1 MADASPHPG
10 EGPAPRA
17 ADAGKAEPA
26 VPAPPGQARRGGL
39 EAPPHG
45 CLLPN
50 GCLLRWL
57 KRVVIAIYLSGA
69 TVVSLLLAAL
79 MPTEGPLLT
88 GCVPAERIF
97 YVHLKDGDATWRAIE
112 NSEGGQA
119 LWEDEEFQRRTGL
132 KEKLEKARQELARK
146 PVLPRLISLD
156 RAGLRFVLDRELA
169 LAVFPPGPDAKPGED
184 LPVMAFA
191 RVKGWR
197 GALIRAAAIISTLVE
212 KKRQPGDKD
221 GRLRSLGGNL
231 VAMLSYHAPPLAA
244 SPAGGSAA
252 VTPDTFL
259 EFHIGPSVIAAAQ
272 PVSWLQ
278 GFPVNPTLTDYLA
291 LPRPPDEVSVLLR
304 WQEGGGV
311 ALDGEWHGPLPAPEA
326 PAALPAV
333 ELPEGATPMLDLRA
347 PLNARHAFHSWLDR
361 EMKSSAKTQ
370 RRWEERLGEVADAG
384 VDLERDLW
392 PNVGHTLRLQII
404 PPPEGSG
411 ADQAAALASFPLRAQ
426 GFARRAL
433 AEMARA
439 YGEGLYDG
447 KEPRDARRPYFVR
460 LQRGE
465 LERYV
470 WVRGTYLRPEWLVG
484 EGALA
489 FTSDAG
495 PLALMPNAPGLAP
508 AEPEPADASAPAVRP
523 AQAVSLRYR
532 TVLCLRVDGERLA
545 PQVAGLVQRNLEDER
560 DEMGAAEFLAKYPDE
575 RAVRGLAEK
584 ITRLV
589 GDLCLELRAPEKP
602 GGDEPGTLRGRWRPR
617 LRR

>member
-1 MADASPHPG
+1 VADASSQPG
-10 EGPAPRA
+10 EGPAPPA
-17 ADAGKAEPA
+17 ADAGKA
-26 VPAPPGQARRGGL
+26 VPAPPGPARRGGL

-45 CLLPN
+45 CLSPD

-57 KRVVIAIYLSGA
+57 KRVVIAVYLSGA

-88 GCVPAERIF
+88 GCVPADPRPIF
-97 YVHLKDGDATWRAIE
+97 YVHLKAGDATWRAIE

-132 KEKLEKARQELARK
+132 REKLEKARQDLAGK

-156 RAGLRFVLDRELA
+156 RAGLRFVLDGELA

-184 LPVMAFA
+184 LPAMAFA
-191 RVKGWR
+191 RVTGWR
-197 GALIRAAAIISTLVE
+197 GALIRAVAIISTLVE
-212 KKRQPGDKD
+212 KKRQPGDKE

-244 SPAGGSAA
+244 SPPGGPSAM
-252 VTPDTFL
+252 TPDTFL
-259 EFHIGPSVIAAAQ
+259 EFHIRPSVIVAAQ

-291 LPRPPDEVSVLLR
+291 LPRPPDEVSVLLH

-326 PAALPAV
+326 HAALPAV
-333 ELPEGATPMLDLRA
+333 ELPEGATPLLDLRA
-347 PLNARHAFHSWLDR
+347 PLNARHAFHFWLDR

-392 PNVGHTLRLQII
+392 PNVGHTLRLQIV

-411 ADQAAALASFPLRAQ
+411 APQAVALASFPLRAQ

-465 LERYV
+465 LERYI

-495 PLALMPNAPGLAP
+495 ALALMPNAPGLALRP
-508 AEPEPADASAPAVRP
+508 EPEPADASAPEVRP
-523 AQAVSLRYR
+523 AQADPQRAG
-532 TVLCLRVDGERLA
+532 TVLYLRVDGERLA
-545 PQVAGLVQRNLEDER
+545 PQIEGLVQRNLEDER

-575 RAVRGLAEK
+575 RAVGSLAGK

-602 GGDEPGTLRGRWRPR
+602 VGDEPGALRGRWRPR
-617 LRR
+617 LQR